1 MFNRKSHWED
11 VYQNKSPLEVSWY
24 QKAPTLSLD
33 LIESSGVV
41 KSAPIIDVGGG
52 ASLLIDS
59 LHQKGYS
66 NLSLLDIS
74 AAALGCAKERFAA
87 LDAKDAVEWY
97 EEDITQFTAS
107 HPYSLWH
114 DRAVFHFLT
123 DPVDRTAYMQNLRSA
138 LSRGGDL
145 IIAAFA
151 LDGPTKCS
159 DLEIVQYDREKMVA
173 AVGDGFEFI
182 GERSENHITPADREQ
197 KFGYYHFR
205 YI

>member
-1 MFNRKSHWED
+1 
-11 VYQNKSPLEVSWY
+11 
-24 QKAPTLSLD
+24 
-33 LIESSGVV
+33 
-41 KSAPIIDVGGG
+41 
-52 ASLLIDS
+52 
-59 LHQKGYS
+59 
-66 NLSLLDIS
+66 
-74 AAALGCAKERFAA
+74 
-87 LDAKDAVEWY
+87 
-97 EEDITQFTAS
+97 
-107 HPYSLWH
+107 
-114 DRAVFHFLT
+114 
-123 DPVDRTAYMQNLRSA
+123 MQNLRSA